1 MRLNLFFSWLLLLM
15 VFSTPVFSQAYDKP
29 SQSVLD
35 YIDQY
40 RSLAIE
46 EMRRTGI
53 PASITLAQGIFESG
67 AGTSRLAKEANNH
80 FGIKC
85 KKEWA
90 GPSISH
96 TDDQRNECFRKY
108 ASAAD
113 SYRDHSDFLRTRP
126 HYAPLFK
133 LDPSDYKGWAH
144 GLKRAGYATS
154 HTYPQSLLR
163 VIETYQ
169 LYQFDRAVLETDAAP
184 IGTAN

>member
-1 MRLNLFFSWLLLLM
+1 MRLNLFFSWLVLLLG
-15 VFSTPVFSQAYDKP
+15 FITPVFSQAYDKP

-67 AGTSRLAKEANNH
+67 AGTSRLAKEANNQ

-85 KKEWA
+85 KKEWTGA
-90 GPSISH
+90 TISH
-96 TDDQRNECFRKY
+96 TDDLRNECFRKY
-108 ASAAD
+108 VSAAD

-133 LDPSDYKGWAH
+133 LDPFDYKGWAH

-154 HTYPQSLLR
+154 PTYPQSLLK

-169 LYQFDRAVLETDAAP
+169 LYQFDRTPVEADPAP
-184 IGTAN
+184 TGSAN